1 MSWIERPYFALFGLV
16 LVCLSTVSGMAQTA
30 ESDSIVRSPVSAEDL
45 LDWIERY
52 RSISPENA
60 ELLRQSLDRQADP
73 AARLELALLELHASL
88 SPSVADRGLERLNVS
103 ITAIDSPESADWIT
117 PTAVRWLVQW
127 QQQVQAMQAL
137 EQQAEDDAARL
148 ERERRAHLATLEKLD
163 ALRSIERELEQ
174 RSTEDETSQ
183 EESESFEDETEETPP

>member
-1 MSWIERPYFALFGLV
+1 MSWIKRPYIALFGLV
-16 LVCLSTVSGMAQTA
+16 LICLSTVSGMAQTA
-30 ESDSIVRSPVSAEDL
+30 ESDSIARSPVSAENL

-60 ELLRQSLDRQADP
+60 ELLRQSLDRQVDP

-88 SPSVADRGLERLNVS
+88 SPSVADRGLERLNVL
-103 ITAIDSPESADWIT
+103 ITTLDSPESVDWIT

-137 EQQAEDDAARL
+137 EQQAEDDAVRL
-148 ERERRAHLATLEKLD
+148 ERERRAHLTTLEKLD

-174 RSTEDETSQ
+174 RSTEDETPQ